1 MIKVAIFGHFM
12 AANRRVD
19 IDPQIFF
26 FSLYYV
32 KFTNANETLIQPISF
47 TAAQKKQKT
56 KQNNNNTKSIEI
68 SCFCEFLCFN
78 NFFFALASRFQKK
91 IILFFLVLLFI
102 RYAFSLVSSVLSPP
116 PCSFCHFSSSSI
128 ILFISFWSNFLIKV
142 AIFAHPKCNS
152 DLISM

>member
-12 AANRRVD
+12 AANRRVDD

-56 KQNNNNTKSIEI
+56 KQNNNTKSIEI

-78 NFFFALASRFQKK
+78 QFFFCLGVPFSKK
-91 IILFFLVLLFI
+91 NNTFFFGLTVYTLRILFGFFCFITTTVFFLPFFFFFNYSVYLFLVQ
-102 RYAFSLVSSVLSPP
+102 
-116 PCSFCHFSSSSI
+116 
-128 ILFISFWSNFLIKV
+128 FL
-142 AIFAHPKCNS
+142 N
-152 DLISM
+152 

>member
-19 IDPQIFF
+19 IDPQIF

-56 KQNNNNTKSIEI
+56 KQNNNTKSIEI

-78 NFFFALASRFQKK
+78 QFFFCLGVPFSKK
-91 IILFFLVLLFI
+91 NNTFFLVLLFI

>member
-19 IDPQIFF
+19 IDPQIF

-56 KQNNNNTKSIEI
+56 KQ
-68 SCFCEFLCFN
+68 
-78 NFFFALASRFQKK
+78 QQHK
-91 IILFFLVLLFI
+91 I
-102 RYAFSLVSSVLSPP
+102 
-116 PCSFCHFSSSSI
+116 
-128 ILFISFWSNFLIKV
+128 
-142 AIFAHPKCNS
+142 
-152 DLISM
+152 D